1 MKEVYGLILAGGVG
15 ARMGNVEKPKQYMEL
30 GGRPVIIYTIE
41 KFAVCPDF
49 ERIVVLC
56 PATWVHYTEDLIR
69 RYLPQVKNVFVTAG
83 GETRNETLMNGIRFI
98 ETNDGLSE
106 DTVIVTHDAVRPF
119 VTHRILQENIQY
131 AREKGACN
139 TVIPATDTIVE
150 STDGEWVTRIPDRRH
165 MFQGQTPQSFNAKLL
180 RDAYESLSPEEKDV
194 LTDACKI
201 LVMKGIPVKLIRGEV
216 YNIKITYPYDLR
228 VAESILGG
236 NLS

>member
-1 MKEVYGLILAGGVG
+1 M
-15 ARMGNVEKPKQYMEL
+15 
-30 GGRPVIIYTIE
+30 
-41 KFAVCPDF
+41 
-49 ERIVVLC
+49 
-56 PATWVHYTEDLIR
+56 
-69 RYLPQVKNVFVTAG
+69 
-83 GETRNETLMNGIRFI
+83 
-98 ETNDGLSE
+98 
-106 DTVIVTHDAVRPF
+106 
-119 VTHRILQENIQY
+119 
-131 AREKGACN
+131 
-139 TVIPATDTIVE
+139 IPATDTIVE

-236 NLS
+236 NLSC